1 MRAHGR
7 LSLGLFGVV
16 ILCAPEALAEVRMM
30 PPVVGASYAFDC
42 ATLGGESFT
51 ESYMVQEVDGDLVSM
66 AVSRGEQSYQYSK
79 PYYLAGT
86 TLNASQTVDG
96 QTSTMSLPNMS
107 ELAGLEV
114 GKSFAAYVD
123 ERRPSKSYEWNYTV
137 SVTGTDVLYVPDIG
151 DVEVVVLNED
161 RWTNLF
167 SSKMVAQYSPQH
179 RFPVSWSY
187 SDSNGRGVE
196 CVMRSAEGYGGGAQ
210 LVAATRPA
218 APPAQAQ
225 ATPKQRPQAFQPTP
239 PPASLQV
246 PPERVQAP
254 RQAEPSTQAAAR
266 TQVAAAP
273 PAGAQRAQG
282 PSSRSTQERLAKL
295 QELRDLELITAEEF
309 EQRRKEIVGERD
321 DSGIPGQLARVNRL
335 FQQNQLSRDDFVRR
349 RAEILAKIAPD
360 QMSPKKALVLLNT
373 LLDQQLISPNEF
385 AGKRELMLD
394 SL

>member
-1 MRAHGR
+1 METHCR
-7 LSLGLFGVV
+7 LSLGLFGVL
-16 ILCAPEALAEVRMM
+16 ILSAPPAMAEARML
-30 PPVVGASYAFDC
+30 PPAVGANYAFDC
-42 ATLGGESFT
+42 ATPSGENFT
-51 ESYMVQEVDGDLVSM
+51 ESYMVQEVDGDLVTM
-66 AVSRGEQSYQYSK
+66 AVSRGDKSYRYSK

-96 QTSTMSLPNMS
+96 STSTMSLPNMS
-107 ELAGLEV
+107 AMADLEV
-114 GKSFAAYVD
+114 GKSFSAYVD

-137 SVTGTDVLYVPDIG
+137 SITGTDVLYVPDIG

-187 SDSNGRGVE
+187 ADSNGRGVE
-196 CVMRSAEGYGGGAQ
+196 CLMRSAEGYGAGAQ
-210 LVAATRPA
+210 LVAAARPA
-218 APPAQAQ
+218 AQAQ
-225 ATPKQRPQAFQPTP
+225 TQAAPKPRTQAFQPTP
-239 PPASLQV
+239 PPANLQV
-246 PPERVQAP
+246 PPQRVQAP
-254 RQAEPSTQAAAR
+254 ARSQSQTQAPAQ

-273 PAGAQRAQG
+273 PATARPTPG

-309 EQRRKEIVGERD
+309 EQRRKEIQAERD
-321 DSGIPGQLARVNRL
+321 ESGIPGELARVNRL
-335 FQQNQLSRDDFVRR
+335 YQQNQLTRDDFVRR